1 MHSTSLYVTV
11 NLLLHML
18 FSVNEILSHSVSG
31 KAANSKTAAKPKID
45 SEQLELL
52 QQIAVDR
59 HGVEAVSQSSVT

>member
-1 MHSTSLYVTV
+1 
-11 NLLLHML
+11 ML
-18 FSVNEILSHSVSG
+18 FSVDKILSHSVSG